1 MEWSVA
7 GGDDVSTG
15 AGATHGVSG
24 VARTTT
30 SGKDLAIVNGDEASA
45 GASHCVVGA
54 AGTDSLGK
62 GVSLK
67 NSNPHTHT
75 MQTISLNLS
84 VTSNKARRR
93 R

>member
-15 AGATHGVSG
+15 AGATRGVSG

-30 SGKDLAIVNGDEASA
+30 SGKDLAIVDGNEASA
-45 GASHCVVGA
+45 GASHGVMAA
-54 AGTDSLGK
+54 AGTDSSGK

-67 NSNPHTHT
+67 NSNTHTHNAN
-75 MQTISLNLS
+75 NLIKL
-84 VTSNKARRR
+84 VSNIK
-93 R
+93 